1 MDLDFT
7 LTKNPITNDILVLN
21 STQAIKNSV
30 KNIIITRKGE
40 RLFQPFLGTNIS
52 ALLFG
57 IADKTLADSMIA
69 EIKNVIN
76 LFEPRISITNITVYL
91 DDIDDHSLYVDMTYV
106 ILDTNVADGFTQI
119 LQRDR

>member
-1 MDLDFT
+1 MDLDFA

-21 STQAIKNSV
+21 NSQAIKNSI
-30 KNIIITRKGE
+30 KNLIITRKGE
-40 RLFQPFLGTNIS
+40 RLFQPFLGTNIA

-69 EIKNVIN
+69 EIKTVIN
-76 LFEPRISITNITVYL
+76 LFEPRIAITNITIYL
-91 DDIDDHSLYVDMTYV
+91 DDDAHSLSVDMTYV
-106 ILDTNVADGFTQI
+106 ILDTNTEDGFTQI